1 MATYINRNQDILHR
15 RRHQRPDGRDHPNST
30 PRLDDDADEL
40 CLGGAEGAERIYED
54 LLVAGRK
61 LAGRGES
68 GVGGGKGVGDV
79 GEAGD
84 DGLFVSD
91 SLRGEGGFV
100 PPTALRQ

>member
-1 MATYINRNQDILHR
+1 MVTYINTNQDILHR

-40 CLGGAEGAERIYED
+40 CLGGAEGVKRIYED

-68 GVGGGKGVGDV
+68 RVGSGK
-79 GEAGD
+79 ES
-84 DGLFVSD
+84 GLNHWD
-91 SLRGEGGFV
+91 EEGYGYFCHGRV
-100 PPTALRQ
+100 EKLE